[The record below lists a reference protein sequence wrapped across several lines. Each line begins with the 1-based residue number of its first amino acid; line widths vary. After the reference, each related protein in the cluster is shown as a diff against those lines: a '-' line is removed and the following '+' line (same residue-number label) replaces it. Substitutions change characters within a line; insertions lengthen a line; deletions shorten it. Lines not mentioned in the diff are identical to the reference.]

1 MSEWSLYMIRLANG
15 SLYTGIAENV
25 ERRFEEHR
33 EGGRKAAKALRGKG
47 PLALVYRQAV
57 GTRSEALKAEA
68 AVKKL
73 TKQEK
78 ENIVLGIATLPENEG
93 NPGDESRG

>member
-1 MSEWSLYMIRLANG
+1 MAQWSLYMIRLANG

-25 ERRFEEHR
+25 ERRFAEHR
-33 EGGRKAAKALRGKG
+33 EGGRKAAKTLRGKG
-47 PLALVYRQAV
+47 PLTLAFQQAV

-73 TKQEK
+73 PKREK
-78 ENIVLGIATLPENEG
+78 ENIVTGAAPLPRPGGAEI
-93 NPGDESRG
+93 NP

>member
-1 MSEWSLYMIRLANG
+1 MIRLANG

-33 EGGRKAAKALRGKG
+33 ENGRKAAKALRGKG
-47 PLALVYRQAV
+47 PLALVYRRAV

-78 ENIVLGIATLPENEG
+78 ENIVLGIIPLPEGGG
-93 NPGDESRG
+93 NPGDEPRG

>member
-1 MSEWSLYMIRLANG
+1 MIRLANG

-25 ERRFEEHR
+25 GRRFEEHR

-78 ENIVLGIATLPENEG
+78 ENIVALQ
-93 NPGDESRG
+93 

>member
-1 MSEWSLYMIRLANG
+1 MAQWSLYMIRLANG

-33 EGGRKAAKALRGKG
+33 ESGRKAAKALRGKG
-47 PLALVYRQAV
+47 PLALVYRRAV

-73 TKQEK
+73 TKREK
-78 ENIVLGIATLPENEG
+78 ENIVRGIAPLPEHEG
-93 NPGDESRG
+93 NAGDESHG